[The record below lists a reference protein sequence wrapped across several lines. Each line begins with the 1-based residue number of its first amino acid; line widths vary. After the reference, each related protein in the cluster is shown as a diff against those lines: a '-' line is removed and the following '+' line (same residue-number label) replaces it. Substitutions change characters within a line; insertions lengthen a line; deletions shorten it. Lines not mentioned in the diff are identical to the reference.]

1 MLSFYKRHLFFYTN
15 MCAYTHAHA
24 YVEVSQLN
32 KFANS
37 FGPSC
42 PGAKMITERSDP
54 ETKTLFMLLANI
66 AQSELANQN
75 HRI

>member
-1 MLSFYKRHLFFYTN
+1 MLSFYKRHFFLHKHVRMHSCTRL
-15 MCAYTHAHA
+15 CRGVT
-24 YVEVSQLN
+24 VD
-32 KFANS
+32 S

-66 AQSELANQN
+66 G
-75 HRI
+75 